1 MISSL
6 WIAKTGLDA
15 QQTNMDVIANNLA
28 NVSTNGFKRQR
39 AVFEDLL
46 YQTIRQPGAQSSE
59 QTTLPSGLQIGTGVR
74 PVATERLHSQGNLSQ
89 TNNSKDVAIKGQGF
103 FQVMLPDGTSAYTRD
118 GSFQVDQNGQL
129 VTAGGFQVQPAIT
142 IPANSLSITIGRDG
156 IVSVTQQGQAAPVQV
171 GQLNLTTFMND
182 TGLESIGENLYT
194 ETQSSGAPNES
205 TPGLNGAGLLYQ
217 GYVETSNVN
226 VAEELV
232 NMIQVQRAYEINS
245 KAVSTTDQTLQKLTQ
260 LQSGVRWGENPTDT
274 RILKMTA
281 MRKYALHPY
290 PILALLVVSLTG
302 CAWIPAT
309 PLVQGATTAQP
320 VPGPTPVAN
329 GSIFQSA
336 QPINYGYQPLFE
348 DRRPRNIGDTLTI
361 VLQENVS
368 ASKSSSANA
377 SRDGKTNFGFDTVPR
392 YLQGLFGNER
402 ADVEASGGNSFNGK
416 GGANARN
423 TFSGTLTVTVDQV
436 LVNGNLHVVGEK
448 QIAINQGTEFIRFS
462 GVVNPRTISGSNSVP
477 STQVADARIE
487 YVGNGY
493 INEAQ
498 NMGWLQR
505 FFLNLSPM

>member
-1 MISSL
+1 
-6 WIAKTGLDA
+6 
-15 QQTNMDVIANNLA
+15 
-28 NVSTNGFKRQR
+28 
-39 AVFEDLL
+39 
-46 YQTIRQPGAQSSE
+46 
-59 QTTLPSGLQIGTGVR
+59 
-74 PVATERLHSQGNLSQ
+74 
-89 TNNSKDVAIKGQGF
+89 
-103 FQVMLPDGTSAYTRD
+103 
-118 GSFQVDQNGQL
+118 
-129 VTAGGFQVQPAIT
+129 
-142 IPANSLSITIGRDG
+142 
-156 IVSVTQQGQAAPVQV
+156 
-171 GQLNLTTFMND
+171 
-182 TGLESIGENLYT
+182 
-194 ETQSSGAPNES
+194 
-205 TPGLNGAGLLYQ
+205 
-217 GYVETSNVN
+217 
-226 VAEELV
+226 
-232 NMIQVQRAYEINS
+232 
-245 KAVSTTDQTLQKLTQ
+245 
-260 LQSGVRWGENPTDT
+260 
-274 RILKMTA
+274 

-377 SRDGKTNFGFDTVPR
+377 
-392 YLQGLFGNER
+392 
-402 ADVEASGGNSFNGK
+402 
-416 GGANARN
+416 RN